1 MNMHKH
7 KGRKVGPPQ
16 VALEVPLLGLAG
28 LSLWNSS
35 MTKKKPNLALTL
47 YKQLRK
53 KWGGERKK
61 KKKRETSPP
70 ELDGNLAHKDSA
82 CPGHQGM
89 KKRIH
94 PGKAGCIP
102 SR

>member
-28 LSLWNSS
+28 LSLWDSS
-35 MTKKKPNLALTL
+35 TTKKTPNKKKPLTL

-53 KWGGERKK
+53 KGGKKVKRKK
-61 KKKRETSPP
+61 ETSPP
-70 ELDGNLAHKDSA
+70 
-82 CPGHQGM
+82 
-89 KKRIH
+89 
-94 PGKAGCIP
+94 
-102 SR
+102 

>member
-28 LSLWNSS
+28 LSLWDSS
-35 MTKKKPNLALTL
+35 TTKKNPNLALTL

-53 KWGGERKK
+53 KGGKKVKRKK
-61 KKKRETSPP
+61 ETSPP
-70 ELDGNLAHKDSA
+70 
-82 CPGHQGM
+82 
-89 KKRIH
+89 
-94 PGKAGCIP
+94 
-102 SR
+102 